1 MILLTGAAGKTGRA
15 VIRSLAGK
23 GEALRA
29 LVHRRKQ
36 IQTVEAIG
44 AQEVFVGDMRTL
56 EDISQAI
63 QGVRAVYHIPP
74 NVSPEEELFGQ
85 NLIASARSAGV
96 EHFVF
101 HSVLHPQTEAMP
113 HHWKKLQ
120 VEEKLLESGLP
131 FTIIQPAAYMQN
143 ILTHWQKI
151 IEDGI
156 YPVPYP
162 TETRL
167 SMVDLHDVAQAAALV
182 LTESGHEDATYEL
195 VGTEAMSQNEVAV
208 ILSQGLGRPVRAESV
223 TIDVWE
229 RGARASGLGDYQ
241 VEALLK
247 MFGYYERYGLSGNSL
262 LLSCLLKRQATSYP
276 AFVERTVRERKN
288 EATT

>member
-1 MILLTGAAGKTGRA
+1 MILITGAAGKTGRA
-15 VIRSLAGK
+15 IIRSLAGK

-29 LVHRRKQ
+29 SVHRHKL
-36 IQTVEAIG
+36 IQTVKAIG
-44 AQEVFVGDMRTL
+44 AQEVFVGDMRTR
-56 EDISQAI
+56 EDLDQAI

-74 NVSPEEELFGQ
+74 NVSADEELFGQ
-85 NLIASARSAGV
+85 NLIASARSAGID
-96 EHFVF
+96 HFVF
-101 HSVLHPQTEAMP
+101 HSVLHPQSEAMP
-113 HHWKKLQ
+113 HHWKKLR

-143 ILTHWQKI
+143 ILTHWHKI
-151 IEDGI
+151 IDDGI

-167 SMVDLHDVAQAAALV
+167 SLVDLHDVAQAAAIV
-182 LTESGHEDATYEL
+182 LTDPGHEDATYEL

-208 ILSQGLGRPVRAESV
+208 ILSQGIGRTVRAESV
-223 TIDVWE
+223 KIDVWE

-247 MFGYYERYGLSGNSL
+247 MFCYYKRHRFSGNSRV
-262 LLSCLLKRQATSYP
+262 LSCLLKRQATSLP

-288 EATT
+288 EATL

>member
-1 MILLTGAAGKTGRA
+1 MILITGAAGKTGRA
-15 VIRSLAGK
+15 IIRSLAGK

-29 LVHRRKQ
+29 LVHRYKQ
-36 IQTVEAIG
+36 IQTVEATG
-44 AQEVFVGDMRTL
+44 AQEVFVGDMRTR
-56 EDISQAI
+56 EDIDQAI

-74 NVSPEEELFGQ
+74 NVSPDEELFGQ
-85 NLIASARSAGV
+85 NLIASARSAGI

-167 SMVDLHDVAQAAALV
+167 SMVDLHDVAQAATLV

-208 ILSQGLGRPVRAESV
+208 ILSQGLDRPVRAESV
-223 TIDVWE
+223 PIDVWE

-247 MFGYYERYGLSGNSL
+247 MFGYYELYGFSGNSFV
-262 LLSCLLKRQATSYP
+262 LSCLLKRQATSFP

-288 EATT
+288 EATI